1 MARPK
6 IILFDVNETLLDL
19 QPMKE
24 AITKLLGGGPE
35 TARLWFTT
43 LLQHS
48 QVMTLAD
55 RFADFSEIGA
65 ACLRMVAKNQG
76 VDLSEDAAKK
86 AVAPMRSLPP
96 HPDVVVA
103 LEHLRDA
110 GCRLAPLTNS
120 SKAAVADQMNNAGLT
135 DFFEVLL
142 SVEEVGLYK
151 PHSHVYRWAA
161 RRVGADVSECLLVA
175 AHGWDVAGAAWAG
188 MKTAF
193 VARPGQQVFPLG
205 PVPDINI
212 SSLAELPGQIERM

>member
-6 IILFDVNETLLDL
+6 VILFDVNETLLDL

-48 QVMTLAD
+48 LVMTLAD
-55 RFADFSEIGA
+55 RFADFSDIGA

-96 HPDVVVA
+96 HPDVILA
-103 LEHLRDA
+103 LERLRKA
-110 GCRLAPLTNS
+110 EYRLATLTNS
-120 SKAAVADQMNNAGLT
+120 SKAAVADQMKNAGLT

-142 SVEEVGLYK
+142 SVEEVGMYK
-151 PHSHVYRWAA
+151 PHGHVYRWAA

-205 PVPDINI
+205 PAPDISI
-212 SSLAELPGQIERM
+212 SSLAELPGADRRL